1 MKRRQFAISVLSP
14 VALAACGGGSDNPVF
29 LPPAAPPAPAP
40 APAPAPSAQA
50 PALVALKSATS
61 YMDEVVSYKGGYV
74 WSYSPDLT
82 QTFGEMEAKRTML
95 WLQPPG
101 TSSIGHIYL
110 DAYHATGD
118 ERFYQA
124 ADRTAKAVAAAQ
136 HSSGGWNYISD
147 FAGEESLKHWYDTV
161 GKNGWRL
168 EEFQHYYGNA
178 TFDDATTAVASQL
191 MLRMYLEKKDP
202 VYQAA
207 TNNAIKFITDAQ
219 FGPQF
224 GMADGGW
231 PQRFPHNPNAVS
243 SMPLPNSQQLPA
255 DARAGMEDSD
265 YTLHVTFNDDVMGEN
280 IKFLTMSVMALGR
293 TDLVANITRAMDCM
307 QRMQWTSSTQPLQ
320 SGWSLQHL
328 SRDTNG
334 RPEGA
339 PAGAR
344 SYEPRS
350 LATHTTQT
358 NIQQLF
364 GYFQLTGDRKY
375 LSQLQKAIDWLKS
388 PSIQL
393 PADVATLNPLLSGRN
408 VATFIEL
415 DTNQPLYIHR
425 YGSNIHNGAYFF
437 DKDIKNTISHYSS
450 GRSVDTAALQ
460 KRLNELNAMTQAQ
473 VDALVAKSPL
483 RATTARA
490 LPKYFA
496 AIREV
501 DFPDLFE
508 GAVMKTPVVPES
520 EVQTIIAALVDGKYW
535 TAPVPE
541 IVNPYRGDGPATP
554 YIGTAYASRHVG
566 DVYDTSPY
574 PADVPPDIAPY
585 VKRDKPQFIITSN
598 FIARMG
604 RLISFVSPVV

>member
-1 MKRRQFAISVLSP
+1 ML
-14 VALAACGGGSDNPVF
+14 LAACGGGDDGA
-29 LPPAAPPAPAP
+29 AAPTP
-40 APAPAPSAQA
+40 QA
-50 PALVALKSATS
+50 TATAALKRAAT
-61 YMDEVVSYKGGYV
+61 YMDEVVSFKGGYV

-101 TSSIGHIYL
+101 TSSIGHTYL

-136 HSSGGWNYISD
+136 HSSGGWNYIYD
-147 FAGEESLKHWYDTV
+147 FAGEDSLKHWYDTV
-161 GKNGWRL
+161 GMNGWRL

-178 TFDDATTAVASQL
+178 TFDDATTAVAAQL
-191 MLRMYLEKKDP
+191 MLRMYLEKKDA
-202 VYQAA
+202 VYKTA
-207 TNNAIKFITDAQ
+207 TDKAIQFITDAQ

-224 GMADGGW
+224 GIADGGW
-231 PQRFPHNPNAVS
+231 PQRFPHNPNAVTA
-243 SMPLPNSQQLPA
+243 MPQPNSAQLPA
-255 DARAGMEDSD
+255 GARAGMEDSD

-280 IKFLTMSVMALGR
+280 IKFLTMCVMTLGR
-293 TDLVANITRAMDCM
+293 SDLVANITRAMDCM
-307 QRMQWTSSTQPLQ
+307 QRMQWTSGTLAAQ

-328 SRDTNG
+328 SRPTGG
-334 RPEGA
+334 RPAGA

-364 GYFQLTGDRKY
+364 GYFTLTGDRKY
-375 LSQLQKAIDWLKS
+375 LSQLQKAITWLKS
-388 PSIQL
+388 ASIQL
-393 PADVATLNPLLSGRN
+393 PANVATINPLLSGRN

-415 DTNQPLYIHR
+415 DTNEPLFIHR

-437 DKDIKNTISHYSS
+437 DKDITNTISHYSS
-450 GRSVDTAALQ
+450 GRSVNATTLQ
-460 KRLNELNAMTQAQ
+460 TRLDELNAMTQAQ
-473 VDALVAKSPL
+473 IDAMVAKSPL
-483 RATTARA
+483 RATTARS
-490 LPKYFA
+490 LPKYFT

-508 GAVMKTPVVPES
+508 GAVMKTPVVPQT
-520 EVQTIIAALVDGKYW
+520 EVDTLLAALVDGKYW

-541 IVNPYRGDGPATP
+541 IVNPYRGNGPASAYT
-554 YIGTAYASRHVG
+554 GTAYRSRHVG
-566 DVYDTSPY
+566 DIYDTSPY
-574 PADVPPDIAPY
+574 PADNPPDIAPY

-604 RLISFVSPVV
+604 RLISFVGPVV

>member
-1 MKRRQFAISVLSP
+1 MKRRLFAISMLSP
-14 VALAACGGGSDNPVF
+14 IALAACGGGDDT
-29 LPPAAPPAPAP
+29 PATAPAP
-40 APAPAPSAQA
+40 LPATPQAEASA
-50 PALVALKSATS
+50 ALKRAAS
-61 YMDEVVSYKGGYV
+61 YMDEVVSYRGGYV

-101 TSSIGHIYL
+101 TSSVGHTYL
-110 DAYHATGD
+110 DAFHATAD

-124 ADRTAKAVAAAQ
+124 SDRTGKAVAAAQ
-136 HSSGGWNYISD
+136 HPSGGWNYIYD
-147 FAGEESLKHWYDTV
+147 FAGEESLKHWYDTI
-161 GKNGWRL
+161 GMNGWRL

-178 TFDDATTAVASQL
+178 TFDDATTAVAAQL

-202 VYQAA
+202 VYLAA
-207 TNNAIKFITDAQ
+207 TEKAIKFIVDAQ

-224 GMADGGW
+224 TVADGGW
-231 PQRFPHNPNAVS
+231 PQRFPHNPNSITA
-243 SMPLPNSQQLPA
+243 MPLPNAGQLPA
-255 DARAGMEDSD
+255 GARAGMEDGD

-280 IKFLTMSVMALGR
+280 IKFLTMCVMTLGR
-293 TDLVANITRAMDCM
+293 KDLVPAIIRAMDCM
-307 QRMQWTSSTQPLQ
+307 QRMQWTSSANPLQ

-328 SRDTNG
+328 SRETNG
-334 RPEGA
+334 RPAGA

-364 GYFQLTGDRKY
+364 GYFTLTGDKKY
-375 LSQLQKAIDWLKS
+375 LSQLQKAINWLKS

-393 PADVATLNPLLSGRN
+393 PANVAAVNPLLAGRN

-415 DTNQPLYIHR
+415 DTNEPLYIHR

-437 DKDIKNTISHYSS
+437 DKDITNTVSHYSS
-450 GRSVDTAALQ
+450 GRTVDAAALQ
-460 KRLNELNAMTQAQ
+460 KRLDEFNAMTPAQ
-473 VDALVAKSPL
+473 IDAMVAKSPL
-483 RATTARA
+483 KVTATRA
-490 LPKYFA
+490 LPKYFT

-508 GAVMKTPVVPES
+508 GAVMKTPVVPQT
-520 EVQTIIAALVDGKYW
+520 EVRTIVDALVEGKYW

-541 IVNPYRGDGPATP
+541 IVNPYRGNGPAAAYT
-554 YIGTAYASRHVG
+554 GTAYRSRHVG

-585 VKRDKPQFIITSN
+585 VKRAKPEFITTAN
-598 FIARMG
+598 FISRMG
-604 RLISFVSPVV
+604 RLISFVSPVA